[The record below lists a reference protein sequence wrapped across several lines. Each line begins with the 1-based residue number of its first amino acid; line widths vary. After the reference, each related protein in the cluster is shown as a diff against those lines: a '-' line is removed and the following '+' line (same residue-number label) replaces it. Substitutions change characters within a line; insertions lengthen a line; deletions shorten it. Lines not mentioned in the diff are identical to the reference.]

1 MKKKIATN
9 GKDVKSAGIT
19 SENLP
24 NRIVVTPVCHS
35 ATPMQGA
42 SAEHHNLTVCSL
54 SLPGGQ
60 ATS

>member
-1 MKKKIATN
+1 MKKIATN

-42 SAEHHNLTVCSL
+42 QPLTSAVPV
-54 SLPGGQ
+54 LPLPPPS
-60 ATS
+60 TTT